1 MTTTAPLA
9 FERTAR
15 KGVMFWAML
24 LVGAAFLFAGNTVD
38 PQKNCDETGKE
49 CAPWL
54 VPLAAGAGW
63 LIVAAALGQL
73 WVNPR
78 RGYSIDA
85 QTGDLVWWTNRTSRT
100 QGDMGRIHPSQ
111 IVSVKIIENDDS
123 TTLSLIGQD
132 GERLAYFDEELV
144 PWPCD
149 SWAET
154 FQRAHPHIRIDKKR

>member
-1 MTTTAPLA
+1 MTTTPPLA
-9 FERTAR
+9 FERSAR

-24 LVGAAFLFAGNTVD
+24 LVGAAFLYAGYTVD

-54 VPLAAGAGW
+54 VPVAAMAGW
-63 LIVAAALGQL
+63 FIVAAALGQL

-78 RGYSIDA
+78 RGYQIDA
-85 QTGDLVWWTNRTSRT
+85 QTGDLVWWQSRTSRT

-111 IVSVKIIENDDS
+111 IASIRIIYDDGI
-123 TTLSLIGQD
+123 TLSLIGQD
-132 GERLAYFDEELV
+132 GERLAFFDEELV

-154 FQRAHPHIRIDKKR
+154 FQRAHPHIHVEKRG